1 MDAPVDRLRV
11 IAFSRPAAF
20 VVAEG
25 EGFFVDESLAVE
37 YTQARGS
44 APQLDALVR
53 GEFDLAHTAA
63 DNIVM
68 RVDRDGADLAVVCV
82 AELGVAQRLVVRPEI
97 ATIGELR
104 GKDLGVDAIESGY
117 ATLLYN
123 ILDRRGVARG
133 SYRPVAVGGTAQR
146 LDALLAGSIAGAMLA
161 PPHDLRA
168 LAEGAR
174 ILASAADDFPGY
186 PGVTVA
192 ARRSWA
198 RDHHDLVT
206 RYCRALLAGARWAA
220 DRANRE
226 RVIELL
232 GPEAGSPNAAVA
244 MYEAED
250 RAREVAAPTLAQ
262 AHAAMARVVEL
273 RHPGRPP
280 EVERYFDPSF
290 TASADPALA

>member
-20 VVAEG
+20 GVAEG
-25 EGFFVDESLAVE
+25 EGFFGDESLAVE
-37 YTQARGS
+37 STQARGS
-44 APQLDALVR
+44 GPQLDALER
-53 GEFDLAHTAA
+53 GECDLAHTAA

-146 LDALLAGSIAGAMLA
+146 LDALLPGSIPGTQPA
-161 PPHDLRA
+161 PTNAICA
-168 LAEGAR
+168 LPGGAR
-174 ILASAADDFPGY
+174 
-186 PGVTVA
+186 
-192 ARRSWA
+192 
-198 RDHHDLVT
+198 
-206 RYCRALLAGARWAA
+206 
-220 DRANRE
+220 
-226 RVIELL
+226 
-232 GPEAGSPNAAVA
+232 
-244 MYEAED
+244 
-250 RAREVAAPTLAQ
+250 
-262 AHAAMARVVEL
+262 
-273 RHPGRPP
+273 
-280 EVERYFDPSF
+280 
-290 TASADPALA
+290 

>member
-97 ATIGELR
+97 ASIGELR

-117 ATLLYN
+117 ATLLYD
-123 ILDRRGVARG
+123 ILGRRGVARG

-174 ILASAADDFPGY
+174 VLASAADDFPGY

-198 RDHHDLVT
+198 RAHHDLVT
-206 RYCRALLAGARWAA
+206 RYCRALLAGAR
-220 DRANRE
+220 
-226 RVIELL
+226 
-232 GPEAGSPNAAVA
+232 
-244 MYEAED
+244 
-250 RAREVAAPTLAQ
+250 
-262 AHAAMARVVEL
+262 
-273 RHPGRPP
+273 
-280 EVERYFDPSF
+280 
-290 TASADPALA
+290 

>member
-1 MDAPVDRLRV
+1 
-11 IAFSRPAAF
+11 
-20 VVAEG
+20 
-25 EGFFVDESLAVE
+25 
-37 YTQARGS
+37 
-44 APQLDALVR
+44 
-53 GEFDLAHTAA
+53 
-63 DNIVM
+63 
-68 RVDRDGADLAVVCV
+68 
-82 AELGVAQRLVVRPEI
+82 
-97 ATIGELR
+97 
-104 GKDLGVDAIESGY
+104 
-117 ATLLYN
+117 
-123 ILDRRGVARG
+123 
-133 SYRPVAVGGTAQR
+133 
-146 LDALLAGSIAGAMLA
+146 MLA

-174 ILASAADDFPGY
+174 VLASAADDFPGY

-198 RDHHDLVT
+198 RAHHDLVT
-206 RYCRALLAGARWAA
+206 RYCRALLAAARWAA

-290 TASADPALA
+290 TAAADPALA

>member
-25 EGFFVDESLAVE
+25 EGFFADESLAVE
-37 YTQARGS
+37 HTQARGS

-53 GEFDLAHTAA
+53 GDFDPAHTAA

-123 ILDRRGVARG
+123 ILDRRGVARRA
-133 SYRPVAVGGTAQR
+133 SRPAAVRRT
-146 LDALLAGSIAGAMLA
+146 A
-161 PPHDLRA
+161 PP
-168 LAEGAR
+168 
-174 ILASAADDFPGY
+174 
-186 PGVTVA
+186 
-192 ARRSWA
+192 
-198 RDHHDLVT
+198 
-206 RYCRALLAGARWAA
+206 
-220 DRANRE
+220 
-226 RVIELL
+226 
-232 GPEAGSPNAAVA
+232 
-244 MYEAED
+244 
-250 RAREVAAPTLAQ
+250 LAQ

>member
-1 MDAPVDRLRV
+1 M
-11 IAFSRPAAF
+11 
-20 VVAEG
+20 
-25 EGFFVDESLAVE
+25 
-37 YTQARGS
+37 
-44 APQLDALVR
+44 
-53 GEFDLAHTAA
+53 
-63 DNIVM
+63 
-68 RVDRDGADLAVVCV
+68 
-82 AELGVAQRLVVRPEI
+82 
-97 ATIGELR
+97 
-104 GKDLGVDAIESGY
+104 
-117 ATLLYN
+117 
-123 ILDRRGVARG
+123 ARG

-174 ILASAADDFPGY
+174 VLASAADDFPGY

-262 AHAAMARVVEL
+262 AHAAMVRVVEL

-280 EVERYFDPSF
+280 EVERYFDPLF

>member
-25 EGFFVDESLAVE
+25 EGFFADESLAVE
-37 YTQARGS
+37 HTQARGS

-53 GEFDLAHTAA
+53 GDFDLAHTAA

-97 ATIGELR
+97 ASIGELR

-117 ATLLYN
+117 ATLLYD
-123 ILDRRGVARG
+123 ILGRRGVARG

-174 ILASAADDFPGY
+174 VLASAADDFPGY

-198 RDHHDLVT
+198 RAHHDLVT

-250 RAREVAAPTLAQ
+250 RAHHQNTMPVAPLLPLEIIPGADSDPT
-262 AHAAMARVVEL
+262 EK
-273 RHPGRPP
+273 
-280 EVERYFDPSF
+280 
-290 TASADPALA
+290 